1 MDMNQIMQQ
10 AQQFQQRMAEVQE
23 ELAKRRISACVGGGM
38 VTAVVNGK
46 NELLELKIEK
56 DVINADDPG
65 MLQDLIIA
73 AINEAMKNA
82 REAAQAEMSKLT
94 GGLNLNIPGL
104 SGLFGG

>member
-10 AQQFQQRMAEVQE
+10 AQQFQQRMAEVQG
-23 ELAKRRISACVGGGM
+23 ELAKRRISASVGGGM
-38 VTAVVNGK
+38 VSAVVNGK
-46 NELLELKIEK
+46 SELLELKIEK
-56 DVINADDPG
+56 EAIDPEDPG

-82 REAAQAEMSKLT
+82 REATQGEMSKLT
-94 GGLNLNIPGL
+94 GGLNLNVPGL